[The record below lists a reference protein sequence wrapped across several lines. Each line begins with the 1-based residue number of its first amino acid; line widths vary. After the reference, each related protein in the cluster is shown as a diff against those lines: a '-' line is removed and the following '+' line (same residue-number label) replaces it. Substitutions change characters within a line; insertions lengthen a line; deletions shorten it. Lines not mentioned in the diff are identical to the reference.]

1 MNRFLKTKNSRR
13 SSLNLAASLGVFFVI
28 CLLFYF
34 GIHSVS
40 ETTLLKQQQSL
51 ENAIRKTAVHCYAVE
66 GVYPESLDYLKEHYG
81 ISYDETRF
89 LVDYEI
95 IGSNLMPDV
104 HVFLLKGGAS

>member
-1 MNRFLKTKNSRR
+1 MNRFSKKQKSRSFSINMMI
-13 SSLNLAASLGVFFVI
+13 SSGIFFGI
-28 CLLFYF
+28 CLLFYY

-40 ETTLLKQQQSL
+40 ETTLLQQQQSL
-51 ENAIRKTAVHCYAVE
+51 ESAIRKTAVHCYAVE
-66 GVYPESLDYLKEHYG
+66 GAYPESLDYLKEHYG